1 MCGRYAQSALPKVIK
16 EAFGLDRVPEFP
28 ERYNIAPPQIAPI
41 IRMDDAG
48 RLQCEMMRWGLI
60 PHWAKDEKIGNHTI
74 NARIETA
81 SSKPAFRDAWK
92 RRRCIVPA
100 TGFYEWKV
108 QDGKQPFF
116 IHRKDGQP
124 YGFAGLWE
132 YWKSPEGELH
142 TYTIMTTDA
151 DDFMKPI
158 HNRMPVMVSAGR
170 IDGWLLHT
178 QGSEVSYDLDDMEMY
193 PVSTYV
199 NSPRNEG
206 PGCVA
211 IEAPQR

>member
-1 MCGRYAQSALPKVIK
+1 MCGRYAQSASPKGIK
-16 EAFGLDRVPEFP
+16 QTFGLDRVPEFP
-28 ERYNIAPPQIAPI
+28 KRFNIAPSQMAPV
-41 IRMDDAG
+41 IRLDDSG

-81 SSKPAFRDAWK
+81 SGKPAFRDAWK
-92 RRRCIVPA
+92 RRRCIIPA

-108 QDGKQPFF
+108 QNGKQPYF

-124 YGFAGLWE
+124 FGFAGLWE
-132 YWKSPEGELH
+132 FWKNPEGELH

-158 HNRMPVMVSAGR
+158 HDRMPVMVPADRSE
-170 IDGWLLHT
+170 GWLLYT
-178 QGSEVSYDLDDMEMY
+178 QGSEVSYTPEDMEMY

-199 NSPRNEG
+199 NKPSNDG
-206 PGCVA
+206 PECTV
-211 IEAPQR
+211 PQN

>member
-1 MCGRYAQSALPKVIK
+1 MK
-16 EAFGLDRVPEFP
+16 AFGLDRIPEFP
-28 ERYNIAPPQIAPI
+28 ERYNIAPLQIAPV
-41 IRMDDAG
+41 IRLGDNDK
-48 RLQCEMMRWGLI
+48 LECELMRWGLV

-74 NARIETA
+74 NARIESA

-108 QDGKQPFF
+108 KDGKQPYF
-116 IHRKDGQP
+116 IHRNDGQP
-124 YGFAGLWE
+124 FGFAGLWE
-132 YWKSPEGELH
+132 YWKSSEGELH

-151 DDFMKPI
+151 DAFMRPI
-158 HNRMPVMVSAGR
+158 HERMPVMVPADR
-170 IDGWLLHT
+170 IEGWLFYK
-178 QGSEVSYDLDDMEMY
+178 QGSEVSHDPDDMEMY

-206 PGCVA
+206 AMCVS
-211 IEAPQR
+211 EQSV